1 MTKPVTRKRDSEA
14 TRGELLTTATRVF
27 AEVGFA
33 GARIDEIAQA
43 AGVNKRMIYVYF
55 GDKEGLYREVLSSY
69 FGKVAAALS
78 LPVEAGASPRDQAE
92 AIIRRYFEL
101 LAAHPELVRLLL
113 WEMLSEEGRAR
124 AVILEV
130 SRASLE
136 TLHDVIRRGVAKGI
150 FRKGLEERR
159 AVMSVN
165 ALCLG
170 YFIQERLL
178 EALWGQ
184 RLRGAAARES
194 ILTHTLELVFDG
206 LCTGVTR

>member
-1 MTKPVTRKRDSEA
+1 MARRVTRKRDAEA
-14 TRGELLTTATRVF
+14 TRSELLTTATRVF
-27 AEVGFA
+27 AELGFA
-33 GARIDEIAQA
+33 GARIDEIALA

-55 GDKEGLYREVLSSY
+55 GDKEGLYREVLASY
-69 FGKVAAALS
+69 FGQVAAALS
-78 LPVEAGASPRDQAE
+78 LPAQTGMSPRAQAE
-92 AIIRRYFEL
+92 AIIRSYFEL

-130 SRASLE
+130 SRASLDS
-136 TLHDVIRRGVAKGI
+136 LHDVIRRGVADGSFK
-150 FRKGLEERR
+150 RGLDERR

-178 EALWGQ
+178 EALWSQ
-184 RLRGAAARES
+184 RLRGAAARQG

-206 LCTGVTR
+206 LCTGETR